1 MKLILLIKNKYFVYY
16 KRITAFLKKEKVLP
30 FCSGFILITLL
41 ILLLNLSTLTE
52 KWAVHLW
59 ENTASPQSPTLSQLL
74 EISCEQSLP
83 TNPGNPKK

>member
-16 KRITAFLKKEKVLP
+16 YKWITTFLKKEKVLP
-30 FCSGFILITLL
+30 FFSWLILMTFF

-59 ENTASPQSPTLSQLL
+59 ANTTTPHSPTLSQLL
-74 EISCEQSLP
+74 EISCE
-83 TNPGNPKK
+83 